1 MAKAKYRKTGYRF
14 YTAIFI
20 VFIIAVYKAVSGYSE
35 VSQREFV
42 YSGYIDTDFQYN
54 NQSIKAGFKVE
65 ILELGK
71 YSLTDSDGHFTI
83 PDVPINT
90 SETEYTVKIS
100 KNGFMTRI
108 ISSLAPNT
116 SIDLGTKTTPV
127 VMWAGD
133 MNHDGA
139 INIADILEIAKAFNS
154 SNGDSRYI
162 ETNDINKD
170 NACNITDIMI
180 VVNHFNKSGPDYPYV
195 PYATHAASPTP
206 ISTPTQYTAA
216 NLIKNGDFSNGF
228 SGWTL
233 WCETETGASASN
245 AIVNGVNKTSILST
259 GQNPWSVHIYQG
271 TFSLEEEKVY
281 ELSFYARST
290 INRSIRPTVENTDYT
305 QYYYNTVP
313 VNSTMTKYTY
323 RFTAPVSDKSVRV
336 VFSMGN
342 VDGVATG
349 SHEVYLDN
357 IMLIELD
364 SAQFTPTPTPTAYP
378 TDPLGWKLTWSD
390 EFDETNGSKPDSAK
404 WVYDIGGTGWGNN
417 ELEYYTD
424 SAKNAYQE
432 NGHLV
437 IKAIEENVGGRNYTS
452 ARIKTKGRFEQ
463 AYGKFEARIKIPYGQ
478 GIWPAF
484 WMLGKDVDSTVW
496 PGCGEI
502 DIMENI
508 GKEPE
513 IIHGTIHGPG
523 YSADKGLSSG
533 YTGIRFADDY
543 HVYAVEWEPNVIRWY
558 CDGKLYATKTSNDIG
573 KGNKWVFD
581 HPFFMILN
589 VAVGG
594 GWPGNPDATTVFPQ
608 TMEVDYVRVYQR

>member
-1 MAKAKYRKTGYRF
+1 MAIVTNRKIRFRLYTG
-14 YTAIFI
+14 IFI
-20 VFIIAVYKAVSGYSE
+20 VFIITLYAAILAYSE
-35 VSQREFV
+35 MPQGDFV

-54 NQSIKAGFKVE
+54 DQSIKAGFKVE

-71 YSLTDSDGHFTI
+71 YSLTDSKGYFTI
-83 PDVPINT
+83 PFVPLNT
-90 SETEYTVKIS
+90 GETEYTVKIT
-100 KNGFMTRI
+100 KKGFMTRI
-108 ISSLAPNT
+108 LSSLAPDT
-116 SIDLGTKTTPV
+116 SIEMGTKTAPV

-139 INIADILEIAKAFNS
+139 INIADILEIAKSFNS
-154 SNGDSRYI
+154 AYGDLRYV
-162 ETNDINKD
+162 EVNDINKD

-180 VVNHFNKSGPDYPYV
+180 VVNHFNKSGQDYPYM
-195 PYATHAASPTP
+195 PYVTHSATPTSL
-206 ISTPTQYTAA
+206 STPTPHNAV
-216 NLIKNGDFSNGF
+216 NLIKNGDFSNGVT
-228 SGWTL
+228 GWTL

-245 AIVNGVNKTSILST
+245 TVVNGENKTVIVSP

-271 TFSLEEEKVY
+271 TFGIVEGKVY

-290 INRSIRPTVENTDYT
+290 VNRSIRPTVENTAYT
-305 QYYYNTVP
+305 QYFYNVVP

-323 RFTAPVSDKSVRV
+323 RFVASASDESARV

-342 VDGVATG
+342 VDGLTMV

-357 IMLIELD
+357 ITLTELD
-364 SAQFTPTPTPTAYP
+364 SSQFSPTPVPTAYP
-378 TDPLGWKLTWSD
+378 TDPMGWRLTWSD
-390 EFDETNGSKPDSAK
+390 EFDGINGSKPDSTK

-417 ELEYYTD
+417 ELQYYTD

-432 NGHLV
+432 NGRLV
-437 IKAIEENVGGRNYTS
+437 IKAIKENVGGRNYTS

-484 WMLGKDVDSTVW
+484 WMLGKDVDDTVW

-508 GKEPE
+508 GREPE

-523 YSADKGLSSG
+523 YSADRGPTSS

-543 HVYAVEWEPNVIRWY
+543 HVYAIEWEPNVIRWY
-558 CDGKLYATKTSNDIG
+558 CDGKLYGTKTSNDIG
-573 KGNKWVFD
+573 TGNKWVFD

-608 TMEVDYVRVYQR
+608 TMEIDYVRVYQR